1 MMRRAFRVSLL
12 RLTMIERFVPGLLA
26 IWTMLGLLSLFGAQ
40 AQQETQQIRPLL
52 KAEDLARQVANT
64 LADTTKTLEILSR
77 DEDLIKLLQTGDEAA
92 LAAKAEELT
101 AGFKG
106 ALRLRLIRPGTA
118 NRDTST
124 QPPLGYASLDML
136 RRAETTAEPIP
147 AEFHSIGNASQHIVM
162 IQRIRD
168 NAGQLVGL
176 IHVALDPAILNAA
189 VAGLGLTDTYVEINQ
204 PVQGGA
210 PLILAKGGTPQGD
223 IKPSQAPVPG
233 TRWTVALYGGSPEA
247 QPVAPVSQW
256 SSSVPVVAGIM
267 LAVVLAGG
275 WLFIHRRRRLTTAEH
290 KEMEKTED
298 TADYQGAVKAF
309 MEGAHPELKHL
320 IPELPEQASHSP
332 PPEPDI
338 YEDTMPHTVPQ
349 LIDEAPESVKPVAI
363 SDSIFRAY
371 DIRGIVGE
379 TLTEEVVYQIG
390 RALGS
395 EAHERDQQSLAI
407 ARDGRTSSPALSSAL
422 QNGLRDSGRDVIDI
436 GVAPTPVLYFATHYL
451 QTGSGVMVTGSHN
464 PSNYNGLK
472 IVLGGQA
479 LSGEAITAIRD
490 RIKAGNFTQ
499 GTGDLLTTDILSD
512 YIRRITEDIP
522 AALSRSFKVVV
533 DCGNG
538 VPGAV
543 APQLLRA
550 LGHEVIELYC
560 EVDGAFPNHHPD
572 PSQPEN
578 LKDLIEMVKGQK
590 ADLGLAFD
598 GDGDRL
604 GVIDGM
610 GNIIWPDQQMMLFAK
625 DVLSRNPGQEI
636 IFDVKCSNH
645 LKHFIEAHGGK
656 PTMWKTG
663 HSLIK
668 TKMKESGAPLAGEM
682 SGHIFFKERWY
693 GFDDALYAAARLLEI
708 LLKEKST
715 PTAVFAQLPSG
726 IATPELRLAMP
737 EQEHAPFMEALIKKA
752 SFEGAEII
760 TVDGLRVDFRD
771 GWGLIRPSN
780 TTPYLILRFEA
791 DDQAALNRIQDA
803 FRQLLQAVGGSEH
816 LKLPF

>member
-1 MMRRAFRVSLL
+1 
-12 RLTMIERFVPGLLA
+12 MIERFVPGLLA
-26 IWTMLGLLSLFGAQ
+26 IWTMLGLLSLFGVQ
-40 AQQETQQIRPLL
+40 AQQGTQQIRPLL

-64 LADTTKTLEILSR
+64 LADTIKTLEILSR

-92 LAAKAEELT
+92 LAVKAEELT

-118 NRDTST
+118 NRDMST

-136 RRAETTAEPIP
+136 RRAETTKEPIP
-147 AEFHSIGNASQHIVM
+147 AEFHSIGNGSQHIVM

-176 IHVALDPAILNAA
+176 IHLALDPAILNAA
-189 VAGLGLTDTYVEINQ
+189 VAGLGLTEVYVEITQ
-204 PVQGGA
+204 PAPGEA
-210 PLILAKGGTPQGD
+210 PLVVATSGTPPGD

-233 TRWTVALYGGSPEA
+233 TRWTVALYGGTPET

-256 SSSVPVVAGIM
+256 GSSVPVVAGIM
-267 LAVVLAGG
+267 LAVVLVGG
-275 WLFIHRRRRLTTAEH
+275 WLFIHRRHRLTTVEH

-298 TADYQGAVKAF
+298 KADYQGAVKAF

-338 YEDTMPHTVPQ
+338 YEDTTPYTVPQ

-395 EAHERDQQSLAI
+395 EAHERDQQSLVI

-422 QNGLRDSGRDVIDI
+422 QNGLRESGRDVIDI

-472 IVLGGQA
+472 IVLDGQA

-490 RIKAGNFTQ
+490 RIRAGNFTQ
-499 GTGDLLTTDILSD
+499 GTGGLLTTDILSD

-560 EVDGAFPNHHPD
+560 EVDGEFPNHHPD
-572 PSQPEN
+572 PSQPVN
-578 LKDLIEMVKGQK
+578 LKDLIDRVKGQK

-604 GVIDGM
+604 GVVDGM
-610 GNIIWPDQQMMLFAK
+610 GNIIWPDRQMMLFAK
-625 DVLSRNPGQEI
+625 DVLSRNPGQKI

-656 PTMWKTG
+656 PTLWKTG

-708 LLKEKST
+708 LLKEKGT

-737 EQEHAPFMEALIKKA
+737 EQEHAPLMEALIKKA

-760 TVDGLRVDFRD
+760 TVDGLRVDFQDR
-771 GWGLIRPSN
+771 WGLIRPSN

-791 DDQAALNRIQDA
+791 DDQAALERIQEE
-803 FRQLLQAVGGSEH
+803 FRRLLQAVGLEH

>member
-1 MMRRAFRVSLL
+1 MN
-12 RLTMIERFVPGLLA
+12 MIERFVPGLLA
-26 IWTMLGLLSLFGAQ
+26 IWTMLGLLSLFGVQ
-40 AQQETQQIRPLL
+40 AQQGTQQIRPLL
-52 KAEDLARQVANT
+52 KAEDLARQVVNT
-64 LADTTKTLEILSR
+64 LADTTKTLKILSR
-77 DEDLIKLLQTGDEAA
+77 DEDLTKLLQTGDEAA

-118 NRDTST
+118 NRDMST

-136 RRAETTAEPIP
+136 RRAETTKEPIS
-147 AEFHSIGNASQHIVM
+147 AEFHSIGNGSQHIVM

-176 IHVALDPAILNAA
+176 IHLALDPAILNAA
-189 VAGLGLTDTYVEINQ
+189 VAGLGLTEVYVEITQ
-204 PVQGGA
+204 PAPGEA
-210 PLILAKGGTPQGD
+210 PLRVATSGTPQGD

-233 TRWTVALYGGSPEA
+233 TRWTVALYGGTPET
-247 QPVAPVSQW
+247 QPVAPASQW
-256 SSSVPVVAGIM
+256 GSSVPVVAGIM
-267 LAVVLAGG
+267 LAVVVVGG
-275 WLFIHRRRRLTTAEH
+275 WLFIHRQRRLTTAEH
-290 KEMEKTED
+290 KEIEKTED

-309 MEGAHPELKHL
+309 MEGAHPELKHV

-332 PPEPDI
+332 PPESDI
-338 YEDTMPHTVPQ
+338 YEDTMPYTVPQ

-371 DIRGIVGE
+371 DIRGVVGE

-395 EAHERDQQSLAI
+395 EAHERDQQSLVI
-407 ARDGRTSSPALSSAL
+407 ARDGRISSPALSSAL
-422 QNGLRDSGRDVIDI
+422 QNGLRESGRDVIDI

-451 QTGSGVMVTGSHN
+451 QTGSGIMVTGSHN
-464 PSNYNGLK
+464 PPNYNGLK
-472 IVLGGQA
+472 IVLDDQA

-490 RIKAGNFTQ
+490 RIRAGNFTQ
-499 GTGDLLTTDILSD
+499 GTGGLLTTDILSD

-560 EVDGAFPNHHPD
+560 EVDGEFPNHHPD

-578 LKDLIEMVKGQK
+578 LKDLIDRVKGQK

-604 GVIDGM
+604 GVVDGM
-610 GNIIWPDQQMMLFAK
+610 GTIIWPDRQMMLFAK

-636 IFDVKCSNH
+636 IFDVKCSSH

-656 PTMWKTG
+656 PTLWKTG

-708 LLKEKST
+708 LLKEKGT

-737 EQEHAPFMEALIKKA
+737 EQEHAPFMETLIKKA

-760 TVDGLRVDFRD
+760 TVDGLRVDFPDR
-771 GWGLIRPSN
+771 WGLIRPSN
-780 TTPYLILRFEA
+780 TSPYLILRFEA
-791 DDQAALNRIQDA
+791 DDQGALERIQEE
-803 FRQLLQAVGGSEH
+803 FRRLLQAVGSGH